1 VLHITLNRVYFA
13 SILRT
18 ALKAIASATTIPILT
33 GVKIEVS
40 AQEMKLTSSNADIS
54 LEIFTN
60 LENKEASI
68 QLHEAGVIVLDGR
81 FLMNVV
87 NNLSEELFTLEV
99 MDNKQ
104 VKILSGKAEFFI
116 NGLDAENYP
125 NLPNVENENPVKIPV
140 KLLTQL
146 VKETSFAVSLQE
158 SRPILTGI
166 HLSLTNNKE
175 LTAVATDSH
184 RLSHRKI
191 ELPEMVENFDVIV
204 SGKNLKEIS
213 SIFANEEEII
223 EIHISKNQ
231 IIFESESIH
240 YYSRLLEGNYPETKR
255 LIPSEFNTVL
265 TVQRSTFLGA
275 IERASLF
282 SHEGRNNIVKLE
294 ITLEKVNLYGN
305 SPEVGKAEEE
315 LEVKSVSGESLTI
328 SFNPDYMKDALK
340 AFDDD
345 VVNIQFV
352 SAVRPFILKQDKSK
366 DNFIQLITPVITR

>member
-1 VLHITLNRVYFA
+1 VLHITLNRTYFA
-13 SILRT
+13 NILRT

-33 GVKIEVS
+33 GVKIEVN

-60 LENKEASI
+60 LENKETNV
-68 QLHEAGVIVLDGR
+68 QLHEMGAIVLNGR
-81 FLMNVV
+81 FLLNVV
-87 NNLSEELFTLEV
+87 NNLSEELFILEV
-99 MDNKQ
+99 MENKQ

-125 NLPNVENENPVKIPV
+125 ILPSVENENPVKISL

-166 HLSLTNNKE
+166 HLLLTENKK

-191 ELPEMVENFDVIV
+191 ELPEMVGNFDVIV

-213 SIFANEEEII
+213 SIFTNEEEMI

-231 IIFESESIH
+231 IIFESENIH
-240 YYSRLLEGNYPETKR
+240 YYSRLLEGNYPETGR

-265 TVQRSTFLGA
+265 TIQKSSFLGA

-282 SHEGRNNIVKLE
+282 SHKGRNNIVKLE
-294 ITLEKVNLYGN
+294 ITSEKVNLYGN
-305 SPEVGKAEEE
+305 SPEVGKVEEE
-315 LEVKSVSGESLTI
+315 LEIKSVNGKPLTI

-345 VVNIQFV
+345 IVNIQFV
-352 SAVRPFILKQDKSK
+352 SSVRPFILKQTKSE
-366 DNFIQLITPVITR
+366 DDFIQLITPVITR

>member
-13 SILRT
+13 NLLRT

-54 LEIFTN
+54 LEVFTN
-60 LENKEASI
+60 LESKEASI
-68 QLHEAGVIVLDGR
+68 QLHEMGAIVLDGR

-87 NNLSEELFTLEV
+87 SNLSEELFTLEV

-191 ELPEMVENFDVIV
+191 ELSEMVENFDVIV
-204 SGKNLKEIS
+204 SGKNLKEIP
-213 SIFANEEEII
+213 SILANEEEII
-223 EIHISKNQ
+223 EIHIGKNQ
-231 IIFESESIH
+231 IIFESENIH

-265 TVQRSTFLGA
+265 TIKRNSFLSA
-275 IERASLF
+275 IKRASLF

-294 ITLEKVNLYGN
+294 ITSEKTSLYGN
-305 SPEVGKAEEE
+305 SPEIGKAKEE
-315 LEVKSVSGESLTI
+315 LDIESINGESLTI

-345 VVNIQFV
+345 IVNIQFV
-352 SAVRPFILKQDKSK
+352 SAVRPFILKQNKSE